1 MVIRQFLFAC
11 VLGASGIGAASAMDA
26 DTQELGG
33 LQRSSVDSA
42 VVTHEVSGNGGD
54 ALGVPHDSSTQNAPA
69 SGSSSENCPPNGG
82 SSSTGTQR
90 SRRISLGWQSLL
102 PGSIQ

>member
-1 MVIRQFLFAC
+1 MCIRQFLFAC
-11 VLGASGIGAASAMDA
+11 VLGVGGIGAASAMDA

-33 LQRSSVDSA
+33 LQRSGVDSN
-42 VVTHEVSGNGGD
+42 VTHEVSGNGGD
-54 ALGVPHDSSTQNAPA
+54 ALGVPRESNTQNAPA
-69 SGSSSENCPPNGG
+69 SGSSSENCPTGG
-82 SSSTGTQR
+82 SGSSGTQR

>member
-1 MVIRQFLFAC
+1 MGIRQFLFAC

-33 LQRSSVDSA
+33 LQRSGVDSA
-42 VVTHEVSGNGGD
+42 VPHEVSGNGGD
-54 ALGVPHDSSTQNAPA
+54 ALGVPRDSNTQNTPA
-69 SGSSSENCPPNGG
+69 SGSSSENRPVGG
-82 SSSTGTQR
+82 SGSSGSQR

>member
-1 MVIRQFLFAC
+1 MGIRQFLFAC

-26 DTQELGG
+26 DTQELGS
-33 LQRSSVDSA
+33 LQRSGVDSA
-42 VVTHEVSGNGGD
+42 PSHEASGTGGD
-54 ALGVPHDSSTQNAPA
+54 VLGGSRESVPPSSPA
-69 SGSSSENCPPNGG
+69 SGSSSENCPTGSGGG
-82 SSSTGTQR
+82 SSGSQH

>member
-1 MVIRQFLFAC
+1 MGIRQFLFAC
-11 VLGASGIGAASAMDA
+11 VLGVGGIGAASAMDA

-33 LQRSSVDSA
+33 LQRPGVDSA
-42 VVTHEVSGNGGD
+42 IPHEVSGNGGD

-69 SGSSSENCPPNGG
+69 SGSSSENCPTGG
-82 SSSTGTQR
+82 SGSSGTQR

>member
-1 MVIRQFLFAC
+1 MYIRQFLFAC

-26 DTQELGG
+26 DSQELGG
-33 LQRSSVDSA
+33 LQRPGVDSA
-42 VVTHEVSGNGGD
+42 VTHEVSNNGTDG
-54 ALGVPHDSSTQNAPA
+54 LGVPHDSSIQNAPA
-69 SGSSSENCPPNGG
+69 SGSSSENCPTG
-82 SSSTGTQR
+82 SSTGSNGTQR